1 MKPRCYLAAPL
12 FSDAE
17 RAFNEAVAHVLEHT
31 FSVFLPQ
38 RDGQLLRDL
47 LDAGE
52 PLEIARRRVFQAD
65 TMAIRRSDLVVAVLD
80 GPALDDGVAFELGF
94 ARALD
99 KKCIGLA
106 TDSRRSAPYF
116 QNPMW
121 QESLTEVFPTV
132 SDLAGWVEMHFGET
146 SSPAHRV
153 IRMSPRA
160 RRR

>member
-17 RAFNEAVAHVLEHT
+17 RTFNEALAHVLERT
-31 FSVFLPQ
+31 LTVFLPQ

-52 PLEIARRRVFQAD
+52 PLESARQRVFLAD
-65 TMAIRRSDLVVAVLD
+65 TAAIRRSDVIVAVLD

-99 KKCIGLA
+99 KNCIGLA

-121 QESLTEVFPTV
+121 QESLSEVFPSV
-132 SDLAGWVEMHFGET
+132 SELAGWVEMRFGET
-146 SSPAHRV
+146 SSRGHRV
-153 IRMSPRA
+153 LRMSPRA